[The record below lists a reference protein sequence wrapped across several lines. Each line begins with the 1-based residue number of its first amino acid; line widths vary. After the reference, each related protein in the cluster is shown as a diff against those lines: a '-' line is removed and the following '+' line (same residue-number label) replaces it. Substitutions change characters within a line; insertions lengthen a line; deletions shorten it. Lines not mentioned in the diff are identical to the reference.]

1 MTVTITLPDD
11 LAERLLSRA
20 AARRRPAEEVALD
33 LLRAALRAEPSAPEI
48 EAVVAR
54 IRAAA
59 PNPIGLRPARG
70 ALADALAEE
79 GDDAFDVAAWRTAWS
94 EVEAELAAIAE
105 ADDRDEGR
113 RARR

>member
-11 LAERLLSRA
+11 LAARLRLRA
-20 AARRRPAEEVALD
+20 AAQRRPAEEVALD
-33 LLRAALRAEPSAPEI
+33 LLRAALPAEPAAPALED
-48 EAVVAR
+48 VVAR

-59 PNPIGLRPARG
+59 PNPAGLRPARG

-79 GDDAFDVAAWRTAWS
+79 GDDALDVAAWRAAWS
-94 EVEAELAAIAE
+94 AVEAELAAIE
-105 ADDRDEGR
+105 SADDRAEER